1 MRQRDKTG
9 VKVAKTQRLKTLK
22 RHNAPKIPHRG
33 ISLATGKETNVGQL
47 TRELAEAREREAA
60 TGEVLKV
67 ISRSAFDLQA
77 VFDTLVELGRDFAVL
92 TERQSDSPGMV
103 FSTTSQ
109 ATAIRQ
115 NKTST

>member
-1 MRQRDKTG
+1 MRRDKAG
-9 VKVAKTQRLKTLK
+9 GKVAKTQRLKTLK
-22 RHNAPKIPHRG
+22 RHNAPKISHRG
-33 ISLATGKETNVGQL
+33 ISLATGKETNVEQL

-77 VFDTLVELGRDFAVL
+77 VFDT
-92 TERQSDSPGMV
+92 PGII

-115 NKTST
+115 SKTNT